1 MPRAARHTTDT
12 PEHWREVRRL
22 LNQHR
27 HELAG
32 VTSPLYPGARRVA
45 TSPLLCCHQWVPG
58 VPVELD
64 RVMLGW
70 VEDAPSPAVDGT
82 EAAAAEG
89 VRPYRADAQRY
100 RAYADALGALDP
112 PAVFENRPAYRLLAA
127 DLAGGEPHMSLAR
140 GRYFDGVNVGE
151 AVAHELAAAWRDD
164 PAALS
169 MERLP
174 FRRAVG
180 DPCDLPR
187 RSAMPAITTLTLR
200 RLPSG
205 GASFLLHW
213 RDPAKVTHGGG
224 LYQVLPVGIFQPA
237 GDTPADE
244 RNDFSLWRCMVR
256 EFSEE
261 VLGAS
266 EDYRSLGT
274 PLDYGQWAFHRQLSS
289 ARTAGKLGVYCL
301 GVGVDPLTFAVDIL
315 TVAVFDSDVFDTAF
329 AGRAAVNAEG
339 RVISEPGT
347 AGVPFARDTVARFI
361 GGTEPMQAAGAA
373 VLQLAW
379 DHKAHLLA

>member
-1 MPRAARHTTDT
+1 MPRAVRHTVDT
-12 PEHWREVRRL
+12 PEHWRDVRQL
-22 LNQHR
+22 LNRHR

-32 VTSPLYPGARRVA
+32 AASYLYPGAGRVA
-45 TSPLLCCHQWVPG
+45 ASPLLCRPQWVPG
-58 VPVELD
+58 APVELD

-70 VEDAPSPAVDGT
+70 VEDAPAPSVVGT
-82 EAAAAEG
+82 EAVAEG
-89 VRPYRADAQRY
+89 VLPFRTDAERY
-100 RAYADALGALDP
+100 RAYANALGALDP
-112 PAVFENRPAYRLLAA
+112 PAVFENRPAYRLLTA
-127 DLAGGEPHMSLAR
+127 DLTGEKPRMSLAR

-164 PAALS
+164 PAELALD
-169 MERLP
+169 RLP

-180 DPCDLPR
+180 DPCDLSR
-187 RSAMPAITTLTLR
+187 RSAMTAITTLTLR

-205 GASFLLHW
+205 EASFLLHW

-224 LYQVLPVGIFQPA
+224 LYQVLPVGVFQPA

-329 AGRAAVNAEG
+329 DGRAAVNAEG
-339 RVISEPGT
+339 RVISEWG
-347 AGVPFARDTVARFI
+347 ADGVPFTRGTVARFI

-373 VLQLAW
+373 VLELAW

>member
-1 MPRAARHTTDT
+1 MPRAARHTVDT
-12 PEHWREVRRL
+12 PEHWRDVRQL

-32 VTSPLYPGARRVA
+32 VASPLYPRARRVA
-45 TSPLLCCHQWVPG
+45 TSPLLCCQQWVPG

-70 VEDAPSPAVDGT
+70 VEDAPAPAVDGT
-82 EAAAAEG
+82 EAVAEG
-89 VRPYRADAQRY
+89 VRPFCADAERY
-100 RAYADALGALDP
+100 PAYADALGALDP
-112 PAVFENRPAYRLLAA
+112 PAVFENRSAYRLLAA
-127 DLAGGEPHMSLAR
+127 DLTSEKPRMSLAR

-164 PAALS
+164 PAALA

-205 GASFLLHW
+205 EASFLLHW

-237 GDTPADE
+237 GDTQADE

-266 EDYRSLGT
+266 EDYRSLGS
-274 PLDYGQWAFHRQLSS
+274 PLDYSQWALYQQLSS

-315 TVAVFDSDVFDTAF
+315 TVAVFDSDVFDAAF
-329 AGRAAVNAEG
+329 DGRAAVNAEG
-339 RVISEPGT
+339 RVISERG
-347 AGVPFARDTVARFI
+347 ADGVPFARDTLARFI
-361 GGTEPMQAAGAA
+361 GGTEPMQAAGVA